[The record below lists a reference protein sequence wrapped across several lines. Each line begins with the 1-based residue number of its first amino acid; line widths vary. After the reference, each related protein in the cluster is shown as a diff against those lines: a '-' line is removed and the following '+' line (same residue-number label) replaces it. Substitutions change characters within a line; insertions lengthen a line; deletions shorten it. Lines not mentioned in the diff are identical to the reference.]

1 MKVFAL
7 LGALA
12 LAPSV
17 SALAADAQQTLFTSP
32 NGEQEQCLRL
42 AHAPGSYT
50 KKDEKS
56 EAELCSYDIYR
67 NEVAACPKTWSTS
80 PGTMFYA
87 TEGSGLTQAEYEA
100 QKCGSKKGHKKLAK
114 HKTTMNQSGT
124 SGTFSSA
131 SLLYYH
137 TSRYFQTVVQVPV
150 AVYRTFDKDSHFER
164 VSSKA
169 VGMGSMNKKAWE
181 VLRAAEKNPSSYKPT
196 RELFT
201 PDMKQIYGV
210 LLDDGGGE
218 RYGAEIN
225 GVRSSWGDA
234 QNNDFQKTPAFTAL
248 RSDKPFGQA
257 VQEGIQ
263 EGKSNGKILN
273 DLGSLHLGGVQMGLW
288 MRELTEITLLDFI
301 FSQQDRIGNIDYD
314 WYWVYSENGSVKAKK
329 EKRDEYKNLPRNKMK
344 AISAP
349 EDIAQFQ
356 PVLVQKSII
365 ADNDAGGRVQYVNYT
380 KRTKMLEKIRHYDAG
395 VYKRLLALNAD
406 LGAQG
411 PLYQYF
417 RDSFFLDSAQLNQ
430 IVKNTAEATKILQ
443 GSCRAGTLRFDL
455 DFDSLITGQVNE
467 AKVDCDNP

>member
-1 MKVFAL
+1 MKNYALVFAL
-7 LGALA
+7 T
-12 LAPSV
+12 LAPF
-17 SALAADAQQTLFTSP
+17 AAAHAADAQQTLFTSP
-32 NGEQEQCLRL
+32 NGEQEQCLRI

-67 NEVAACPKTWSTS
+67 EQIAVCPKTWSTS
-80 PGTMFYA
+80 AGTMLYNN
-87 TEGSGLTQAEYEA
+87 EGSGLTQAQYEA
-100 QKCGSKKGHKKLAK
+100 QKCGAKKGHDKLAK
-114 HKTTMNQSGT
+114 YKTTMNQSGT

-137 TSRYFQTVVQVPV
+137 FSRYFQTIVQVPV
-150 AVYRTFDKDSHFER
+150 SVYRTFDKDAHFDR

-169 VGMGSMNKKAWE
+169 GGSGAMNKKAWE
-181 VLRAAEKNPSSYKPT
+181 VLRAAEKNPASYKPT

-201 PDMKQIYGV
+201 PDLKQIYGV

-225 GVRSSWGDA
+225 GIRSKWGDA
-234 QNNDFQKTPAFTAL
+234 QNNDFQNTPAYTAL
-248 RSDKPFGQA
+248 RSAKPFGAA
-257 VQEGIQ
+257 VQDGINAGKDGAGIQ
-263 EGKSNGKILN
+263 K
-273 DLGSLHLGGVQMGLW
+273 DLGSLYLGGVQMGLW
-288 MRELTEITLLDFI
+288 MRELTEITLLDYI

-344 AISAP
+344 AIAAP
-349 EDIAQFQ
+349 EEIAQFQ

-365 ADNDAGGRVQYVNYT
+365 GDNDAGGRVQYVNYT

-395 VYKRLLALNAD
+395 VYKRLINLNAD
-406 LGAQG
+406 FAAKG
-411 PLYQYF
+411 PMFAYL
-417 RDSFFLDSAQLNQ
+417 RDSFFLDAAQMNQ

-443 GSCRAGTLRFDL
+443 GNCQAGLLRFDL
-455 DFDSLITGQVNE
+455 DFNNLATGQITE
-467 AKVDCDNP
+467 AKVDCNNP